1 MGWSFKGILYQ
12 LFIDPLISGLRRSV
26 ASHIGSGERVIDVAC
41 GTGALT
47 LSMAGKATHV
57 TGIDISEDMINTAR
71 NAAERRGIT
80 NITLELQDASDLS
93 RYADKEFDVAVASM
107 AMHQFDAGL
116 AVQILS
122 EMNRIAKRIV
132 IADYNCPMRR
142 NLPAALAWSIEYMAA
157 GDHYRNF
164 RNYMQNGGMPW
175 LAGRAGIKMKVPAIR
190 GSGVFAVTVS
200 GF

>member
-175 LAGRAGIKMKVPAIR
+175 LAGRAGIDIKVPAIR